1 MPSVSDIGG
10 AVDAAQWQAVLRSA
24 SALEAYRRF
33 HIEDILP
40 KKVAEFLIFST
51 TFPRSIRFCM
61 QRLDAELHRLGGN
74 ERREY
79 RSAEERAFGKLLS
92 DLNFL
97 TIDDILGE
105 GLHEFLQKVQTTLD
119 RLDDHIYQEY
129 MYHPPVDIQAEI
141 LLHQQQMQQQQ

>member
-1 MPSVSDIGG
+1 V
-10 AVDAAQWQAVLRSA
+10 
-24 SALEAYRRF
+24 
-33 HIEDILP
+33 EDILP

-51 TFPRSIRFCM
+51 TFPRSIRACM
-61 QRLDAELHRLGGN
+61 QHLDDDLHRLSGK

-79 RSAEERAFGKLLS
+79 RSPEEKAFGKLLS

-97 TIDDILGE
+97 TIDEILNN
-105 GLHEFLQKVQTTLD
+105 GLHEFLQGIQAVLD